1 MGRAAKATED
11 TKTRSKPTV
20 EASSKR
26 APKAGSKTGR
36 PKVVKVAN
44 AKAEAKAVT
53 KVAAKPSKPKKAAS
67 SGAPVVTRERPGGT
81 DDELAGLWVEYKQNA
96 SPAIR
101 ERLILHYAPLVKY
114 VASRVATG
122 LPASVDQADLV
133 SYGMFGLIDAL
144 EKFEPARG
152 NKFETYA
159 IPRIKGAIIDELR
172 AMDWV
177 PRSVRFKAREIE
189 KAYANLES
197 ILKRA
202 PTEHEI
208 AERLGFTLRELHDVI
223 NQISFVSVLA
233 LDELLSVGSDRGE
246 QVSLLDTLADR
257 GVDPTTGLEGQET
270 RGLLAAAI
278 NSLSEREKIVVTL
291 YYFEG
296 LTLAEIGD
304 VLGVTE
310 SRVCQIH
317 TKAVGQLR
325 LQLVETE

>member
-1 MGRAAKATED
+1 M
-11 TKTRSKPTV
+11 P
-20 EASSKR
+20 R
-26 APKAGSKTGR
+26 APKAEKAKT
-36 PKVVKVAN
+36 PV
-44 AKAEAKAVT
+44 ES
-53 KVAAKPSKPKKAAS
+53 SKPKRADKAAKTVKAAKNDRPAARS
-67 SGAPVVTRERPGGT
+67 GPVRVASSPRVSTRQPASPDQLNELARLWEEFKQNEVSGAREG
-81 DDELAGLWVEYKQNA
+81 A
-96 SPAIR
+96 R

-144 EKFEPARG
+144 EKFDPGRG

-189 KAYANLES
+189 KAYSDLES
-197 ILKRA
+197 IHKRG
-202 PTEHEI
+202 PTEKEV
-208 AERLGFTLRELHDVI
+208 AARLGVTLRELHEVI
-223 NQISFVSVLA
+223 NQISFVQVLQ
-233 LDELLSVGSDRGE
+233 LDEILSVGSDRGE

-257 GVDPTTGLEGQET
+257 GTDPTTALEGEET

-304 VLGVTE
+304 ILGVTE

>member
-1 MGRAAKATED
+1 M
-11 TKTRSKPTV
+11 P
-20 EASSKR
+20 R
-26 APKAGSKTGR
+26 APKAEKAKT
-36 PKVVKVAN
+36 PV
-44 AKAEAKAVT
+44 ES
-53 KVAAKPSKPKKAAS
+53 SKPKKADKAAKTVKAAKNDRPAARSGPVRVAS
-67 SGAPVVTRERPGGT
+67 SPRVSTRQPASP
-81 DDELAGLWVEYKQNA
+81 DELNELARLWEEFKQNEVSGA
-96 SPAIR
+96 REGAR

-144 EKFEPARG
+144 EKFDPGRG

-189 KAYANLES
+189 KAYSDLES
-197 ILKRA
+197 LHKRG
-202 PTEHEI
+202 PTEKEV
-208 AERLGFTLRELHDVI
+208 AARLGVTLRELHEVI
-223 NQISFVSVLA
+223 NQISFVQVLQ
-233 LDELLSVGSDRGE
+233 LDEILSVGSDRGE

-257 GVDPTTGLEGQET
+257 GTDPTMALEGEET

-304 VLGVTE
+304 ILGVTE

>member
-1 MGRAAKATED
+1 MGAKANSNGKAPLPAKGKKPAKPAPAMKSSGSAKAAPAIKVVPPLKPAAKAAG
-11 TKTRSKPTV
+11 RSVAVLP
-20 EASSKR
+20 EPA
-26 APKAGSKTGR
+26 R
-36 PKVVKVAN
+36 P
-44 AKAEAKAVT
+44 
-53 KVAAKPSKPKKAAS
+53 PM
-67 SGAPVVTRERPGGT
+67 
-81 DDELAGLWVEYKQNA
+81 DELAALWAEFKGTA
-96 SPAIR
+96 SPQAR

-122 LPASVDQADLV
+122 LPASVEQADLV

-177 PRSVRFKAREIE
+177 PRSVRFKARQIE
-189 KAYANLES
+189 KAYSDLES

-202 PTEHEI
+202 PSEKEV
-208 AERLGFTLRELHDVI
+208 AARLGVTLKELHDVI
-223 NQISFVSVLA
+223 TQISFVSVLA

-257 GVDPTTGLEGQET
+257 GSDVSMGLEGQET

-296 LTLAEIGD
+296 LTLAEIGEI
-304 VLGVTE
+304 LGVTE

-317 TKAVGQLR
+317 TKAVNQLR
-325 LQLVETE
+325 LQFVETE

>member
-1 MGRAAKATED
+1 MPRAPKTETAKTVES
-11 TKTRSKPTV
+11 SKPTK
-20 EASSKR
+20 ADR
-26 APKAGSKTGR
+26 AAETMKAAKNDRPGARSGS
-36 PKVVKVAN
+36 VKVASSSR
-44 AKAEAKAVT
+44 VST
-53 KVAAKPSKPKKAAS
+53 RQPAS
-67 SGAPVVTRERPGGT
+67 PDQLNELARLWEEFKQNEVSGAREG
-81 DDELAGLWVEYKQNA
+81 A
-96 SPAIR
+96 R

-144 EKFEPARG
+144 EKFDLGRG

-189 KAYANLES
+189 KAYSDLES
-197 ILKRA
+197 ILKRG
-202 PTEHEI
+202 PTEKEV
-208 AERLGFTLRELHDVI
+208 AERLGVTLRELHEVI
-223 NQISFVSVLA
+223 NQISFVQVLQ
-233 LDELLSVGSDRGE
+233 LDEILSVGSDRGE

-257 GVDPTTGLEGQET
+257 GTDPTTALEGEET

-304 VLGVTE
+304 ILGVTE

>member
-1 MGRAAKATED
+1 M
-11 TKTRSKPTV
+11 P
-20 EASSKR
+20 R
-26 APKAGSKTGR
+26 APKAE
-36 PKVVKVAN
+36 
-44 AKAEAKAVT
+44 KAETPVELSEPTKADKTAKAV
-53 KVAAKPSKPKKAAS
+53 KAAKNDRPATRSGSVKVGSSSRVSTRQPATPDELNELARLWEEFKQNEV
-67 SGAPVVTRERPGGT
+67 SGARES
-81 DDELAGLWVEYKQNA
+81 A
-96 SPAIR
+96 R

-144 EKFEPARG
+144 EKFDPGRG

-189 KAYANLES
+189 KAYSDLES
-197 ILKRA
+197 IHKRG
-202 PTEHEI
+202 PTEKEV
-208 AERLGFTLRELHDVI
+208 AARLGVTLRELHEVI
-223 NQISFVSVLA
+223 NQISFVQVLQ
-233 LDELLSVGSDRGE
+233 LDEILSVGSDRGE

-257 GVDPTTGLEGQET
+257 GTDPTTALEGEET

-304 VLGVTE
+304 ILGVTE

>member
-1 MGRAAKATED
+1 MPRASKTERAYAPAKPTKPAKAPAKD
-11 TKTRSKPTV
+11 QKPAATV
-20 EASSKR
+20 KSSKND
-26 APKAGSKTGR
+26 APAARSRT
-36 PKVVKVAN
+36 VKVATSSRVRGREPPSP
-44 AKAEAKAVT
+44 EAI
-53 KVAAKPSKPKKAAS
+53 
-67 SGAPVVTRERPGGT
+67 
-81 DDELAGLWVEYKQNA
+81 DELARLWAEFKQSEVSGA
-96 SPAIR
+96 RESAR

-144 EKFEPARG
+144 EKFDLGRG

-189 KAYANLES
+189 KAYSDLES
-197 ILKRA
+197 IHKRA
-202 PTEHEI
+202 PTEKEV
-208 AERLGFTLRELHDVI
+208 AARLGVTLRELHEVI
-223 NQISFVSVLA
+223 NQISFVQVVQ
-233 LDELLSVGSDRGE
+233 LDEILSVGSDRGE

-257 GVDPTTGLEGQET
+257 STDPTTSIEGQET
-270 RGLLAAAI
+270 RGMLAAAI

-296 LTLAEIGD
+296 LTLAEIGEI
-304 VLGVTE
+304 LALTE

>member
-1 MGRAAKATED
+1 MPRAPKTETAKTAES
-11 TKTRSKPTV
+11 SKPTQADKAAKTV
-20 EASSKR
+20 KAAKNDRPTARSGSVRVASSSR
-26 APKAGSKTGR
+26 VSTRQP
-36 PKVVKVAN
+36 
-44 AKAEAKAVT
+44 
-53 KVAAKPSKPKKAAS
+53 AS
-67 SGAPVVTRERPGGT
+67 PDQLNELARLWEEFKQNEVSGAREG
-81 DDELAGLWVEYKQNA
+81 A
-96 SPAIR
+96 R

-144 EKFEPARG
+144 EKFDLGRG

-189 KAYANLES
+189 KAYSDLES
-197 ILKRA
+197 ILKRG
-202 PTEHEI
+202 PTEKEV
-208 AERLGFTLRELHDVI
+208 AERLGVTLRELHEVI
-223 NQISFVSVLA
+223 NQISFVQVLQ
-233 LDELLSVGSDRGE
+233 LDEILSVGSDRGE

-257 GVDPTTGLEGQET
+257 GTDPTTALEGEET

-304 VLGVTE
+304 ILGVTE

>member
-1 MGRAAKATED
+1 M
-11 TKTRSKPTV
+11 P
-20 EASSKR
+20 R
-26 APKAGSKTGR
+26 APKAE
-36 PKVVKVAN
+36 
-44 AKAEAKAVT
+44 KAETPVELSEPTKADKTAKAV
-53 KVAAKPSKPKKAAS
+53 KAAKNDRPATRSGSVKVGSSSRVSTRQPPTPDELNELARLWEEFKQNEV
-67 SGAPVVTRERPGGT
+67 SGARES
-81 DDELAGLWVEYKQNA
+81 A
-96 SPAIR
+96 R

-144 EKFEPARG
+144 EKFDPGRG

-189 KAYANLES
+189 KAYSDLES
-197 ILKRA
+197 IHKRG
-202 PTEHEI
+202 PTEKEV
-208 AERLGFTLRELHDVI
+208 AARLGVTLRELHEVI
-223 NQISFVSVLA
+223 NQISFVQVLQ
-233 LDELLSVGSDRGE
+233 LDEILSVGSDRGE

-257 GVDPTTGLEGQET
+257 GTDPTTALEGEET

-304 VLGVTE
+304 ILGVTE

>member
-1 MGRAAKATED
+1 M
-11 TKTRSKPTV
+11 P
-20 EASSKR
+20 R
-26 APKAGSKTGR
+26 APKAEKAKT
-36 PKVVKVAN
+36 P
-44 AKAEAKAVT
+44 AES
-53 KVAAKPSKPKKAAS
+53 SKPKRADKAAKTVKAAKNDRPAARS
-67 SGAPVVTRERPGGT
+67 GPVRVASSPRVSTRQPASPDELNELARLWEEFKQNEVSGAR
-81 DDELAGLWVEYKQNA
+81 AGA
-96 SPAIR
+96 R

-144 EKFEPARG
+144 EKFDPGRG

-189 KAYANLES
+189 KAYSDLES
-197 ILKRA
+197 IHKRG
-202 PTEHEI
+202 PTEKEV
-208 AERLGFTLRELHDVI
+208 AARLGVTLRELHEVI
-223 NQISFVSVLA
+223 NQISFVQVLQ
-233 LDELLSVGSDRGE
+233 LDEILSVGSDRGE

-257 GVDPTTGLEGQET
+257 GTDPTTALEGEET

-304 VLGVTE
+304 ILGVTE

>member
-1 MGRAAKATED
+1 M
-11 TKTRSKPTV
+11 
-20 EASSKR
+20 
-26 APKAGSKTGR
+26 PK
-36 PKVVKVAN
+36 
-44 AKAEAKAVT
+44 
-53 KVAAKPSKPKKAAS
+53 AS
-67 SGAPVVTRERPGGT
+67 SGARAKPTKAAKPAKPARPTKPPKPARAATALVDRDVV
-81 DDELAGLWVEYKQNA
+81 DVADELSRLWEEFKRSA
-96 SPAIR
+96 SPEAR

-122 LPASVDQADLV
+122 LPSSVEQADLV

-189 KAYANLES
+189 KAYADLES
-197 ILKRA
+197 MLKRA
-202 PTEHEI
+202 PTEKEVS
-208 AERLGFTLRELHDVI
+208 ERLGVSVPELHDII
-223 NQISFVSVLA
+223 NQVSFVSVLQ
-233 LDELLSVGSDRGE
+233 LDELLAVGSDRGE
-246 QVSLLDTLADR
+246 QVSLLDTLADKTT
-257 GVDPTTGLEGQET
+257 DPTTGLEGQET

-296 LTLAEIGD
+296 LTLAEIGEI
-304 VLGVTE
+304 LGVTE

-317 TKAVGQLR
+317 TKAVHQLR
-325 LQLVETE
+325 LQFIETE